1 MKYKNTLNHL
11 FGSFHVYRINIYPF
25 RLLRNYMK
33 QFIFLFLIV
42 IFTLGA
48 EQNSLWVDS
57 NPYSTG
63 QSGLQVGAIVRIV
76 LRDGIKA
83 DYMYE
88 SGKEESM
95 TLKSAPDKKI
105 VPELMGF
112 NADRSITGKKIGKE
126 KSNNKIVGSM
136 SAQVTG
142 QDESGNLLV
151 SGFRES
157 IFDTGKSS
165 LKISGKVSPG
175 DIRDGNSVDSDRI
188 AELKLEYVASPIEKN
203 LKDPDI
209 QLKPALDPKGRPIIG
224 SDGQPV
230 QKAELS
236 ETEKQKIILKNIKR
250 LLGES
255 E

>member
-1 MKYKNTLNHL
+1 MNAKNQKKYINYCYKFRGNLL
-11 FGSFHVYRINIYPF
+11 FSFTILKLIIFISAINLYS
-25 RLLRNYMK
+25 
-33 QFIFLFLIV
+33 Q
-42 IFTLGA
+42 G
-48 EQNSLWVDS
+48 NSLWVDS

-63 QSGLQVGAIVRIV
+63 QSGLQVGAIVRVI
-76 LRDGIKA
+76 LKDGIKA
-83 DYMYE
+83 DYTYE
-88 SGKEESM
+88 SGKEDTMS
-95 TLKSAPDKKI
+95 LKSAPDKKI

-126 KSNNKIVGSM
+126 KSNNKIIGAM

-142 QDESGNLLV
+142 QDESGNLIIN
-151 SGFRES
+151 GFRES
-157 IFDTGKSS
+157 TFDTGKSS
-165 LKISGKVSPG
+165 LKITGKVSPG
-175 DIRDGNSVDSDRI
+175 DIRDGNSVESDRV
-188 AELKLEYVASPIEKN
+188 ADLKLEYIASPIEKN

-209 QLKPALDPKGRPIIG
+209 QMKPALDPKGKPIIG
-224 SDGQPV
+224 PDGQPV